1 MEKLKYEKEIVFDE
15 KKKDLV
21 MEAENLAEEM
31 LTSNFAIISACHR
44 DMSKNEIHT
53 ETVNLKNDFSDSIC
67 NLLIIPIH
75 GHYKYSDGELADEK
89 SMFFSSKKLTKDFVE
104 KEAKK
109 YNQESYIYNMV
120 LYDTKTGE
128 KIMKFNKIIFRD
140 TSFFEGNNE
149 ENYSTVDTIK
159 GLSFKFE

>member
-15 KKKDLV
+15 KKKALV

-31 LTSNFAIISACHR
+31 STINFAIISACHR
-44 DMSKNEIHT
+44 EMGKNEIKT
-53 ETVNLKNDFSDSIC
+53 ETIKLVNDFTDNIY
-67 NLLIIPIH
+67 NLLMMPIH

-89 SMFFSSKKLTKDFVE
+89 SIFFSSKKLTKDFVE

-128 KIMKFNKIIFRD
+128 KIIKFNKIIFRD
-140 TSFFEGNNE
+140 TSFFEKNNE

-159 GLSFKFE
+159 ELSFKFE